1 MTMVQPEIT
10 IAPLTPERWPDFET
24 LMGPKGGCGGCW
36 CMLWR
41 LRKRDYDA
49 MQGDANRDAIH
60 AVVKAGPPPGLLAYD
75 DKRAVGWISIAP
87 RDAFPRLETSR
98 VMQLV
103 DDRPVW
109 SVSCFLIAKTHRG
122 RGVAVDLLDAA
133 CRFAGQH
140 GATVVEG
147 YPVAPL
153 KTPYPDT
160 YAWTGFETVFLRA
173 GFQEVARR
181 SETRPIMR
189 RSL

>member
-87 RDAFPRLETSR
+87 RDAFPKLET
-98 VMQLV
+98 
-103 DDRPVW
+103 
-109 SVSCFLIAKTHRG
+109 
-122 RGVAVDLLDAA
+122 
-133 CRFAGQH
+133 
-140 GATVVEG
+140 
-147 YPVAPL
+147 
-153 KTPYPDT
+153 
-160 YAWTGFETVFLRA
+160 
-173 GFQEVARR
+173 
-181 SETRPIMR
+181 
-189 RSL
+189 